1 MRLYNATPQVGLEP
15 TTLRLRLILCFHKG
29 ADYLI
34 NFLLKVAGRLWGLIG
49 GGSSTPS
56 LCTFLTTVCCEQ
68 HLPFRQAS
76 LRITVPA
83 RGRFRLF

>member
-1 MRLYNATPQVGLEP
+1 MVMAPQVRLEL
-15 TTLRLRLILCFHKG
+15 TTLRLRLIPCFHAG

-34 NFLLKVAGRLWGLIG
+34 NFPKGEVAGRLWGLIG

-56 LCTFLTTVCCEQ
+56 LCTFLTTVCSS

-76 LRITVPA
+76 LRITMPA
-83 RGRFRLF
+83 RKPV